1 MFYLIDKPLNF
12 TSFDIVKIM
21 KKKLNEKRIGHTG
34 TLDPLASGLLLIASG
49 NYTKLIPYFEKD
61 SKVYEFTI

>member
-34 TLDPLASGLLLIASG
+34 TLDPLASGLLLIAA
-49 NYTKLIPYFEKD
+49 
-61 SKVYEFTI
+61 